1 MTRLRNWRRTN
12 ATGLLLIG
20 VCLLVMGF
28 LSFKTNS
35 FFSIKNVV
43 NILEATS
50 YRLILAVGM
59 MCVISTGAIDLSV
72 GSVLSLSA
80 ILMARALKAGLP
92 VWACLFISLSA
103 GVIMGVIS
111 GWLVHVTRIN
121 ALIITLST
129 SFMYRGLS
137 LIITS
142 GIPITKLPQ
151 DFRSFGCGDVLQM
164 ESGVLIAFVVI
175 LVLIPL
181 FCYMRWGHYI
191 KALGG
196 NASALHRA
204 GISTGKYRISAFAF
218 SGLMAALAG
227 IIITA
232 RLNSAEA
239 NAGLNMEMD
248 AICAVIMGGTALHG
262 GRASLFGTI
271 VAVFLL
277 GLIRNGLTIM
287 SVSSYYQQFI
297 TGALLLIAVGIAE
310 IRERR
315 TCII

>member
-1 MTRLRNWRRTN
+1 
-12 ATGLLLIG
+12 
-20 VCLLVMGF
+20 
-28 LSFKTNS
+28 
-35 FFSIKNVV
+35 
-43 NILEATS
+43 
-50 YRLILAVGM
+50 
-59 MCVISTGAIDLSV
+59 
-72 GSVLSLSA
+72 
-80 ILMARALKAGLP
+80 
-92 VWACLFISLSA
+92 
-103 GVIMGVIS
+103 
-111 GWLVHVTRIN
+111 
-121 ALIITLST
+121 
-129 SFMYRGLS
+129 
-137 LIITS
+137 
-142 GIPITKLPQ
+142 
-151 DFRSFGCGDVLQM
+151 
-164 ESGVLIAFVVI
+164 
-175 LVLIPL
+175 
-181 FCYMRWGHYI
+181 
-191 KALGG
+191 
-196 NASALHRA
+196 
-204 GISTGKYRISAFAF
+204 
-218 SGLMAALAG
+218 MAALAG

>member
-1 MTRLRNWRRTN
+1 MTSFRRWRRVN

-28 LSFKTNS
+28 LSFRTNS
-35 FFSIKNVV
+35 FFSFKNVV

-50 YRLILAVGM
+50 YRLILAAGM
-59 MCVISTGAIDLSV
+59 MCVIATGAIDLSV

-80 ILMARALKAGLP
+80 ILMAKALKAGWP
-92 VWACLFISLSA
+92 VWLCIGIALLA
-103 GVIMGVIS
+103 GAAMGAVS
-111 GWLVHVTRIN
+111 GGLVHLTRIN
-121 ALIITLST
+121 SLIITLAT
-129 SFMYRGLS
+129 SFLYRGLS
-137 LIITS
+137 LILTA

-151 DFRSFGCGDVLQM
+151 AFRNIGCGDVLQM
-164 ESGVLIAFVVI
+164 ESGVMIAFATI
-175 LVLIPL
+175 LILIPL
-181 FCYMRWGHYI
+181 FSYMRWGHYL

-196 NASALHRA
+196 NAGALQRA
-204 GISTGKYRISAFAF
+204 GVPTGRYRISAFAF

-227 IIITA
+227 IIVTA

-262 GRASLFGTI
+262 GTASLFGTI

-297 TGALLLIAVGIAE
+297 TGALLLIAVVIAE

-315 TCII
+315 NRAG

>member
-1 MTRLRNWRRTN
+1 MTWFRNWRRTN
-12 ATGLLLIG
+12 AAGLLLIG

-28 LSFKTNS
+28 LSLKTNA

-43 NILEATS
+43 NILEASS
-50 YRLILAVGM
+50 YRLILAAGM

-80 ILMARALKAGLP
+80 ILMASALKAGLP
-92 VWACLFISLSA
+92 VWLCLLVSLLSGA
-103 GVIMGVIS
+103 VMGVIS
-111 GWLVHVTRIN
+111 GWLVHATRIN

-142 GIPITKLPQ
+142 GIPVTKLPQ
-151 DFRSFGCGDVLQM
+151 DFRSFGCGDVLHV
-164 ESGVLIAFVVI
+164 ESGVLIALIVI
-175 LVLIPL
+175 LLLIPL
-181 FCYMRWGHYI
+181 FCHMRWGHYLT
-191 KALGG
+191 ALGG

-204 GISTGKYRISAFAF
+204 GVSTGRYRISAFAF

-239 NAGLNMEMD
+239 NAGLNMEME

-262 GRASLFGTI
+262 GRASLFGTVI
-271 VAVFLL
+271 AVFLL

-297 TGALLLIAVGIAE
+297 TGALLLLAVGIAE

-315 TCII
+315 ARAL